1 MKFGYQIDAAGL
13 KYTRAIHMAS
23 IASPMGERSETGKV
37 STTQVVVMDEKDVAL
52 GRKRQ
57 LTTATRVIRANQR
70 ALVLNLLFVLLAI
83 VVSTSATLAVVLTRP
98 THTGGDDLSGGTTL
112 LAKNGEVVA
121 TATYEEEVSLAELP
135 SQGASSDIYA
145 QIKRVGFDTGA
156 GAVMGFT
163 VSGYV
168 WYNNTDMD
176 LFLDAGYTLHIA
188 EGDLHVS
195 EGCCDLPDM
204 SSGIAQRRR
213 MNPVLWQVFVWA
225 VRIYTVTH
233 GSSHNGKQDDD
244 KKEADGKE
252 TETEGEDGGDNGGE
266 QGDGGTGFHDQD
278 GNCPPGALCRLRR
291 LLRLGGLA

>member
-1 MKFGYQIDAAGL
+1 
-13 KYTRAIHMAS
+13 MAS
-23 IASPMGERSETGKV
+23 LGERSETGKV

-57 LTTATRVIRANQR
+57 FTTATRVIRANQR

-83 VVSTSATLAVVLTRP
+83 VVSTCATLAVVLTRP

-145 QIKRVGFDTGA
+145 QIKRVGWDTGA
-156 GAVMGFT
+156 GAVIGFT

-168 WYNNTDMD
+168 WYNTTDMD

-188 EGDLHVS
+188 DGDLHVS

-213 MNPVLWQVFVWA
+213 RMTDYTLRSLLIWA

-233 GSSHNGKQDDD
+233 ATGHNGKDDD
-244 KKEADGKE
+244 KKEDADSE
-252 TETEGEDGGDNGGE
+252 TETEGEDGGDSGGE
-266 QGDGGTGFHDQD
+266 QGGGGTGFHDQD
-278 GNCPPGALCRLRR
+278 GDCPPPAWCRLRR
-291 LLRLGGLA
+291 LLRFGGLA

>member
-1 MKFGYQIDAAGL
+1 
-13 KYTRAIHMAS
+13 MAS
-23 IASPMGERSETGKV
+23 LGERSETGKV

-57 LTTATRVIRANQR
+57 FTTATRVIRANQR

-83 VVSTSATLAVVLTRP
+83 VVSTCATLAVVLTRP

-145 QIKRVGFDTGA
+145 QIKRVGWDTGA

-163 VSGYV
+163 VNGYV

-188 EGDLHVS
+188 DGDLHVS

-213 MNPVLWQVFVWA
+213 MNPVLWRIFIWA

-233 GSSHNGKQDDD
+233 GSSHNGKDDD
-244 KKEADGKE
+244 KMVGGLVGNDKMVKARTRTSRPVPFRRARTTGASMEIDEVQDAWDEDQCRPASEAVAD
-252 TETEGEDGGDNGGE
+252 
-266 QGDGGTGFHDQD
+266 
-278 GNCPPGALCRLRR
+278 AV
-291 LLRLGGLA
+291 LGGGRGPER